1 MSNSY
6 SSYKSIE
13 PSTQMVVEAPKAAE
27 TSSTATVRE
36 EDGPIIDFEAG
47 LCFGPEEYGGIEHQR
62 ADFDEGFG
70 TGLGGHSNTPLRT
83 IIGDGDVTSDLRS
96 GCDLFDFPPKSN
108 ISTQEKGKST
118 IADTLTLI
126 TELDLPPA
134 SPQVIRLDQVSSLKT
149 SRTTT
154 LREEDHGTS
163 RAAVLRISWRL
174 LPSPKDRVSS
184 TAIPWSS
191 SFYLGGG
198 ERAPRLFKSVHCSI
212 IQEPSLLVG

>member
-6 SSYKSIE
+6 SSYMSIE

-27 TSSTATVRE
+27 TSSAATAGE
-36 EDGPIIDFEAG
+36 EDGPINDFEAG
-47 LCFGPEEYGGIEHQR
+47 LCFGPGICEGIDHQR

-70 TGLGGHSNTPLRT
+70 AGLGGYSNTPLRT
-83 IIGDGDVTSDLRS
+83 IIGDGDVTSDLRF

-126 TELDLPPA
+126 VELDLPPA

-154 LREEDHGTS
+154 LREEDYGTS

-198 ERAPRLFKSVHCSI
+198 RAPTLFKSLHCSI
-212 IQEPSLLVG
+212 IQEPSLFAG